1 MFKKSAMKLGIT
13 SALGLALGLTGQPG
27 FGQQLEEILVTA
39 RKREENLQRV
49 PVSVTAVTAETI
61 AAAGLMRLQDISD
74 LVPNMTHLESNSNKF
89 TNLTLRG
96 ISSAGGLG
104 NDPAIGVYID
114 EVYVS
119 RESGF
124 NSDLMDIQR
133 VEVLKGPQGSL
144 FGRNAAV
151 GAINI
156 TTRKPSEELEGQVL
170 AEFGDYDLRRY
181 GALISGP
188 LTDSIAGK
196 ISVVDVDRD
205 GYLDNTFGGTV
216 NTLNYTAWR
225 GQLLWAPIDE
235 LEMLLTG
242 QYREDDSDGNN
253 YIARQSGEP
262 LNKKYEVSIPDSGFE
277 DVEDKGG
284 SLKVSYDWND
294 FVLKSI
300 TAWNEI
306 DESYKNDQD
315 WSPLL
320 ILVGNDD
327 RDMEQWS
334 QEFRIESPLD
344 GNFSWLAGVY
354 YFHQDFDTVNQAVNG
369 PDTVWAAL
377 GFTDQVGTGNLPSS
391 IGLPDTATITATS
404 SIDTD
409 SYAVYANGN
418 YDFNEQWSI
427 TAGIRYSR
435 DKKDLDYV
443 QESDPLAAGAGFFP
457 FSLEDDIDDDEWTP
471 AVSLNWTPS
480 EDMLVYAKYSKG
492 YKAGGFNNSIS
503 TSASLVSFGPETM
516 DAYEAGIKST
526 WMDNRLRVNAAV
538 FRMEYDD
545 KQESSFIA
553 GVGFQQSNAGEVT
566 SDGFEL
572 EVDFALLERWAV
584 YGSAG
589 YADAEYDEFI
599 VDAEAGIDN
608 NGNKLTRAPEWTFNI
623 GTQGE
628 WNYTPGLL
636 GSFRLDYSYQDDYF
650 TQANNDPFFAADSQ
664 SLVNARL
671 GLSDSERVWEA
682 ALWGRNL
689 TDEDNLNSI
698 DGSSS
703 PFFDTYSYSL
713 IAPLTYGLE
722 LKYNF

>member
-39 RKREENLQRV
+39 RKREENLQQV

-124 NSDLMDIQR
+124 NSDLLDIQR

-156 TTRKPSEELEGQVL
+156 TTRKPGEELEGQVL

-188 LTDSIAGK
+188 LTDTVAAK
-196 ISVVDVDRD
+196 ISVVDVERD

-216 NTLNYTAWR
+216 NTLDYTAWR

-242 QYREDDSDGNN
+242 QYREDDSDEDDSDGNN

-369 PDTVWAAL
+369 PDTIWGCRTQPASPPPPAS
-377 GFTDQVGTGNLPSS
+377 TP
-391 IGLPDTATITATS
+391 TATRSMPMAIMTSMSSGASPRAYATQGTRKT
-404 SIDTD
+404 SIMCR
-409 SYAVYANGN
+409 N
-418 YDFNEQWSI
+418 QIPW
-427 TAGIRYSR
+427 R
-435 DKKDLDYV
+435 
-443 QESDPLAAGAGFFP
+443 QERGF
-457 FSLEDDIDDDEWTP
+457 S
-471 AVSLNWTPS
+471 PS
-480 EDMLVYAKYSKG
+480 AWRM
-492 YKAGGFNNSIS
+492 IS
-503 TSASLVSFGPETM
+503 TTM
-516 DAYEAGIKST
+516 S
-526 WMDNRLRVNAAV
+526 
-538 FRMEYDD
+538 
-545 KQESSFIA
+545 
-553 GVGFQQSNAGEVT
+553 
-566 SDGFEL
+566 
-572 EVDFALLERWAV
+572 
-584 YGSAG
+584 
-589 YADAEYDEFI
+589 
-599 VDAEAGIDN
+599 
-608 NGNKLTRAPEWTFNI
+608 
-623 GTQGE
+623 
-628 WNYTPGLL
+628 
-636 GSFRLDYSYQDDYF
+636 
-650 TQANNDPFFAADSQ
+650 
-664 SLVNARL
+664 
-671 GLSDSERVWEA
+671 
-682 ALWGRNL
+682 GR
-689 TDEDNLNSI
+689 
-698 DGSSS
+698 
-703 PFFDTYSYSL
+703 PQ
-713 IAPLTYGLE
+713 
-722 LKYNF
+722 